1 MTSAEIEAAHH
12 RAMSLADDGD
22 RLLKVGKPEAAR
34 ACYVEALDGERD
46 AALATTTQPSRA
58 ILLRSAAWLAVN
70 AGDHAEALRLAD
82 LGLSD
87 PTTMQ
92 REHHELQAVV
102 AACVTTE
109 TT

>member
-1 MTSAEIEAAHH
+1 MTPADIEAAH
-12 RAMSLADDGD
+12 RCAMSLADDGD
-22 RLLKVGKPEAAR
+22 RLLKAGKPEAAR
-34 ACYVEALDGERD
+34 ACYVEALAAERD

-70 AGDHAEALRLAD
+70 AGDHAEALNLAD

-92 REHHELQAVV
+92 REHHELQAVAQ
-102 AACVTTE
+102 AAAKE

>member
-1 MTSAEIEAAHH
+1 MH
-12 RAMSLADDGD
+12 RHSLLLLAVLSPLAQAMQA
-22 RLLKVGKPEAAR
+22 PA
-34 ACYVEALDGERD
+34 ERD

-82 LGLSD
+82 IGLSD
-87 PTTMQ
+87 PTTGE
-92 REHHELQAVV
+92 REHHELQAVAQ
-102 AACVTTE
+102 AATKE